1 MPRKG
6 PPKRKKVIPD
16 PIYNSQLV
24 SKFINVILR
33 RGKKSLAQ
41 RIVYKAFAI
50 IEKKTKEQ
58 PLTVFKRAIDNV
70 RPHIAVKSRRVGG
83 ATYQVPTEVTEG
95 RGIALAMRW
104 IISFAKAQKG
114 KPMEERL
121 ASEILNAM
129 NNTGP
134 AVKKKEDTHKMAEA
148 NKAFAH
154 YRW

>member
-6 PPKRKKVIPD
+6 PVKKKSIPPD

-24 SKFINVILR
+24 AKFINVIMR

-41 RIVYKAFAI
+41 RIVYTTFDI
-50 IEKKTKEQ
+50 IQKKTKES
-58 PLTVFKRAIDNV
+58 PLVIFKQALNNV
-70 RPHIAVKSRRVGG
+70 RPHVAVKSRRVGG
-83 ATYQVPTEVTEG
+83 ATYQVPVEVPEEQ
-95 RGIALAMRW
+95 GIGLAMRW
-104 IISFAKAQKG
+104 IIEFAKQQKG
-114 KPMEERL
+114 KPMSEKL
-121 ASEILNAM
+121 AQELLNAA

-134 AVKKKEDTHKMAEA
+134 SVKKRDDTHKMAEA

>member
-6 PPKRKKVIPD
+6 PVRKRPVIPD

-24 SKFINVILR
+24 SRFINIILR

-41 RIVYKAFAI
+41 RIVYNAFAL
-50 IEKKTKEQ
+50 IEKKTKEP
-58 PLTVFKRAIDNV
+58 PLPIFKRALDNV
-70 RPHIAVKSRRVGG
+70 RPRIAVKSRRVGG
-83 ATYQVPTEVTEG
+83 ATYQVPTEVPEY

-114 KPMEERL
+114 KPMEEKL
-121 ASEILNAM
+121 AQEILNAM
-129 NNTGP
+129 NNTGS